1 MNYPIKSFIISSITL
16 IILDVI
22 FLYINGN
29 TFKNIILNIQGT
41 PLELK
46 IWSAVICY
54 IIITTGLWYFI
65 ISKHRSPLDAFLLG
79 VFVNGVYETTTYSVL
94 KKWSPILMI
103 IDTLWGGILFS
114 ATTIITYKLLSQ

>member
-1 MNYPIKSFIISSITL
+1 MNYPLKSFIISSIIL
-16 IILDVI
+16 VILDVI

-46 IWSAVICY
+46 IWSAIMCY
-54 IIITTGLWYFI
+54 IIMTTGLWYFI

-94 KKWSPILMI
+94 KKWSPVLMI

-114 ATTIITYKLLSQ
+114 VTTIITYKVLSQ

>member
-65 ISKHRSPLDAFLLG
+65 ISKHRSPFDAFLLG
-79 VFVNGVYETTTYSVL
+79 IFVNGVYETTTYSVL

-114 ATTIITYKLLSQ
+114 VTTIITYKLLSQ

>member
-16 IILDVI
+16 IILDII

-46 IWSAVICY
+46 IWSAIMCY
-54 IIITTGLWYFI
+54 IIIITGLWYFI

-94 KKWSPILMI
+94 KKWSPLLMI

-114 ATTIITYKLLSQ
+114 VTTIITYKLLS

>member
-46 IWSAVICY
+46 IWSAIICY

-94 KKWSPILMI
+94 KKWSPLFMI

-114 ATTIITYKLLSQ
+114 VTTIITYKVLSQ

>member
-1 MNYPIKSFIISSITL
+1 MNYPLKSFVISSITL

-46 IWSAVICY
+46 IWSAIICY
-54 IIITTGLWYFI
+54 ILITTGLWYFI
-65 ISKHRSPLDAFLLG
+65 ISKHRSPFDAFLLG
-79 VFVNGVYETTTYSVL
+79 ILVNGVYETTTYSIL
-94 KKWSPILMI
+94 KKWSPIFMV

-114 ATTIITYKLLSQ
+114 VTTIITYKILQK

>member
-1 MNYPIKSFIISSITL
+1 MNYPIKSFIISSIIL

-22 FLYINGN
+22 FLYVNGN

-94 KKWSPILMI
+94 KKWSPTLMV

-114 ATTIITYKLLSQ
+114 VTTIITYKLLSQ